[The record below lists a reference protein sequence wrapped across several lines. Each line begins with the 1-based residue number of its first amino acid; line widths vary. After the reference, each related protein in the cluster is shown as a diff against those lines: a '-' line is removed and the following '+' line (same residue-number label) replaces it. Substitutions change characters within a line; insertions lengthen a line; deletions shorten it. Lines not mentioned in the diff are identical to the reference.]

1 MLASSKN
8 QNTQT
13 QAYTYEQL
21 KTMSG
26 SQVKAAYAEMVSKYA
41 ESLKKIGFTDEQV
54 KGYVHEAL
62 KTKTAENRISSVMR
76 LQEEM
81 GVEGDAPTQ
90 EISLSDEVNA
100 TGELRGSEESGTIQE
115 NGQSKNDITKVKS
128 PYSNIVDSPYVGK
141 GKSFTKS
148 QKQKII
154 RQNMKMNNGAVKSD
168 LSGITLVR
176 PKKNTKGVKP
186 NPNEWQIDHIIPKSK
201 GGTNSFSNA
210 QVLSRAEN
218 IKKSNK

>member
-26 SQVKAAYAEMVSKYA
+26 AQVKAAYAEMVSKYA
-41 ESLKKIGFTDEQV
+41 ETLKKIGFTDEQV

-81 GVEGDAPTQ
+81 GV
-90 EISLSDEVNA
+90 
-100 TGELRGSEESGTIQE
+100 
-115 NGQSKNDITKVKS
+115 
-128 PYSNIVDSPYVGK
+128 
-141 GKSFTKS
+141 
-148 QKQKII
+148 
-154 RQNMKMNNGAVKSD
+154 
-168 LSGITLVR
+168 
-176 PKKNTKGVKP
+176 
-186 NPNEWQIDHIIPKSK
+186 
-201 GGTNSFSNA
+201 
-210 QVLSRAEN
+210 
-218 IKKSNK
+218 